1 MSELS
6 VSKTYE
12 AIYSLIDIQEIW
24 RRTRP
29 KHELSDED
37 KEELAGL
44 IAKVRNAMDKIE
56 GEAL

>member
-6 VSKTYE
+6 VNMTYE

-29 KHELSDED
+29 QHDLSAADKDELI
-37 KEELAGL
+37 KL
-44 IAKVRNAMDKIE
+44 IAKVRRSMDKIE
-56 GEAL
+56 GEVL

>member
-1 MSELS
+1 MSERS
-6 VSKTYE
+6 VSMTYE

-29 KHELSDED
+29 MHQLTDAD
-37 KEELAGL
+37 KEELTKL